1 MCQKTEPSAG
11 ESQRK
16 RARPSCPASL
26 AEPRQNLSRAALQL
40 PRARSPPGSKVQ
52 TASMRH
58 NRLPQS
64 AQPQPLPPKP
74 SCFHRPRIFAA
85 LDPIAKGKR
94 RRRGSSLLDWEPL
107 ALAAPFSTGFSASGI
122 AGEGFPSVEMLGF
135 AFRAGA
141 AALAEPADVAT
152 ENPEL
157 DGAVASVLL
166 NVISGAAS
174 AAACGA
180 IFAETVCVFDVV
192 INGESICF
200 GTAFAES
207 VDSAKSR

>member
-1 MCQKTEPSAG
+1 VPLSTPSPKVNEGAG
-11 ESQRK
+11 E
-16 RARPSCPASL
+16 A
-26 AEPRQNLSRAALQL
+26 
-40 PRARSPPGSKVQ
+40 V
-52 TASMRH
+52 
-58 NRLPQS
+58 
-64 AQPQPLPPKP
+64 
-74 SCFHRPRIFAA
+74 
-85 LDPIAKGKR
+85 
-94 RRRGSSLLDWEPL
+94 SSTGEPL
-107 ALAAPFSTGFSASGI
+107 ALAAPFSTRFSASEI
-122 AGEGFPSVEMLGF
+122 AVEGLSVVEMLGF

-207 VDSAKSR
+207 VDSEVSVIPLEAEATKFVCGVLFGAGTLVVARGAIGAGGRDVGIT